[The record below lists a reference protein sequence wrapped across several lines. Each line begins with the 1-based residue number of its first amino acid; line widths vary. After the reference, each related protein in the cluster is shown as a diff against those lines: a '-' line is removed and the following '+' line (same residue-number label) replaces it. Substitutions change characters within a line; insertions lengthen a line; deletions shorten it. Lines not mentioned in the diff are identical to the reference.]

1 MYIDDHILRQCDFLF
16 VDINK
21 DGGMVQVRLLT
32 DFGARARIKV
42 ISGEVDGE
50 IFTVGPLAEAV
61 LNPTVL
67 KELENGTVELGDAS
81 KIYLRKQDDVVTLW
95 TS

>member
-1 MYIDDHILRQCDFLF
+1 MYVNDHISRQCDFLF

-32 DFGARARIKV
+32 DFGARIKV

-50 IFTVGPLAEAV
+50 TFTVGPLADVV

-67 KELENGTVELGDAS
+67 KELENGTVELEDTN
-81 KIYLRKQDDVVTLW
+81 KIYLRKQDDVITLW